1 MNFSKTYQNRRIKIP
16 FSSDGASS
24 LKPRISL
31 EEELFLFSAYPEA
44 FPHIS
49 KNDISIINK
58 DTSGQAF
65 FSTFPLSED
74 DTELFLSLMYRSEK
88 FAALFPLGKKLLFVS
103 SHLLRSGGPGIA
115 LVISC
120 SPECSSALARSELSD
135 ALGDLIFSPSFGRY
149 SPKDEHIMELY
160 RSISR
165 FTADYTQAKRSVFDL
180 IRASAE
186 LSSVSANAELSVEA
200 NADTVFDPDAIFSL
214 LLCLF
219 SHASRIGTKKASVTL
234 SGAQSLC
241 VTVEFESSDPDIS
254 ADLLFCEK
262 SAQSMGISFSL
273 QIYENETKAM
283 FIPRREGPGDGFKS
297 GIFINGKRFI
307 NPFLRDIN

>member
-16 FSSDGASS
+16 FSSDGTSS

-31 EEELFLFSAYPEA
+31 EEELFLFSAYTEA

-58 DTSGQAF
+58 GSSGQAF
-65 FSTFPLSED
+65 FSIFPLSED

-88 FAALFPLGKKLLFVS
+88 FAALFPLGQKLLFIS
-103 SHLLRSGGPGIA
+103 SRLLRSGGPGLA
-115 LVISC
+115 LIINC
-120 SPECSSALARSELSD
+120 PPECASALARSELSD
-135 ALGDLIFSPSFGRY
+135 SLGDLIFSPSFDRY
-149 SPKDEHIMELY
+149 SPKDEHVMELY

-165 FTADYTQAKRSVFDL
+165 FTADYTQAKRSAFDL

-186 LSSVSANAELSVEA
+186 LASVSASTELSIEA
-200 NADTVFDPDAIFSL
+200 DTDTVFDPYAIFSL

-219 SHASRIGTKKASVTL
+219 SHASRTGTNEASVTL
-234 SGAQSLC
+234 SGEQNLC
-241 VTVEFESSDPDIS
+241 VTVEFESSEPDIS
-254 ADLLFCEK
+254 TDLLFCEK

-273 QIYENETKAM
+273 QIYENKIKAM
-283 FIPRREGPGDGFKS
+283 FIPEREGPGDGFKS

-307 NPFLRDIN
+307 NPFLREIN